1 MKPKLPKARNLVHLA
16 MLRQARNAVHGK
28 THKQQR
34 STQRSALR
42 RSLKDE
48 GVSVQHTL
56 AC

>member
-1 MKPKLPKARNLVHLA
+1 MKPKVPKARNLVHLA
-16 MLRQARNAVHGK
+16 MLRQARNTVHGK

-34 STQRSALR
+34 STQRSVLR